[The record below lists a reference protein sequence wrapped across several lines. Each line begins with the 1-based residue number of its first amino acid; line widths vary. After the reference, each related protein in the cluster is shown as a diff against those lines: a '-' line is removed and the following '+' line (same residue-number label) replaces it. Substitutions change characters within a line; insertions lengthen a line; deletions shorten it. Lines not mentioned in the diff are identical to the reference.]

1 MLRSGPHDAQGVRAS
16 PDTRDPVRIKGRGRT
31 EALKHRNQSTVV
43 LNVFDER
50 PADSQLRAVEQA
62 RRMPPGQD
70 ERVRSIRVGD
80 LEVETNRAA
89 VKHRLATIA
98 QKKPQCA
105 LSCTD

>member
-1 MLRSGPHDAQGVRAS
+1 
-16 PDTRDPVRIKGRGRT
+16 
-31 EALKHRNQSTVV
+31 V

-98 QKKPQCA
+98 QKKPQGA
-105 LSCTD
+105 LSCAD